1 MSAETEAPASP
12 GPGRGQ
18 SRGRSAAV
26 WIVLVIA
33 GLLLLLSSFAVW
45 INRVA
50 LNTGVFTDT
59 SSSLLD
65 DPQIRSAIANRAVD
79 ELFDNVD
86 VQSEVK
92 AQLPKSY
99 KSLSGP
105 ATAGLRQASYEIVDR
120 ALRQPAFQD
129 LFRVALEQSHK
140 TLVEVLEGGG
150 ERISTEQGE
159 VTLDLRPIVQE
170 AADRIGIGAQIADK
184 IPADTGRIVILRA
197 DELDTAQ
204 NVFELLKAL
213 AWVLPVLTLLA
224 FGLAVWASGDRRSA
238 VRNIGI
244 VLVAAG
250 VLGLLAASFTRNYV
264 VNALVSQQDDREAA
278 SNAWNILSELMR
290 GSFRFM
296 VWIGILFLLAAWLA
310 GPGRRA
316 LAAREW
322 LAIALER
329 RIWAYIALAV
339 VALIILSRSAVADFT
354 RLLSVAIVIALGV
367 IWIEVTRAQTR
378 REFPDTATP
387 ALVTDT
393 RARMSGWWDSRRA
406 ERAGPTPAAAPPATD
421 VASRLSALAE
431 LHTQGELT
439 DEEYATAKA
448 QVIAGN

>member
-367 IWIEVTRAQTR
+367 IWIEVTRAQTL

-387 ALVTDT
+387 TLVADT

-406 ERAGPTPAAAPPATD
+406 ERPEPPATAAAPATD
-421 VASRLSALAE
+421 VASRLSALSE
-431 LHTQGELT
+431 LHAQGELT

-448 QVIAGN
+448 QVLAGN